1 MELEPK
7 DLFEKLEFDKIL
19 ALVKRECLGEL
30 GKEAIGKLG
39 PSGNLLWIKARLE
52 EVHVFK
58 QSVERNDPFP
68 LRAYEDL
75 SEDLSMLEIEGY
87 VLPVEG
93 LQRINNT
100 LQIIS
105 RIFKYFNRKR
115 QEDYPVLYAIVQKLE
130 FDEELSKAIEKVID
144 EEGNIRPDASPE
156 LMKISKGILSKQKEL
171 DRLFRIIVN
180 EYRSKGWLTDNVET
194 FRNNRRVLSVPA
206 EHKRKIRGIIHDE
219 SATGKT
225 AFIEPDGVIAINNDI
240 FDLEQ
245 EYKREIYRILKALS
259 ATLSPYTEHLA
270 AYQETIV
277 RVDQI
282 QAKARLAAQMNGYA
296 PNMVDRPHFGILK
309 GFHPLLFLKNKAAG
323 KKTVPFDLS
332 LIPPN
337 RLLVLSGPNAGGK
350 SVAMKSAGLL
360 QLMVQSGLLVPVS
373 PVSEMG
379 IFDRFFADIGDQQSL
394 EDDLSTYSSRLANAR
409 VFLEKADKRTLV
421 LIDEFGS
428 GTDPKIGGAIAEA
441 VLKELNQQG
450 VFGVIT
456 THYSNLKVFAFKT
469 KGLVNG
475 CMLFDAENLAPT
487 YELKVG
493 RPGSSYAFE
502 IAEKSRL
509 GDSVLSYARQKIGK
523 NEKAVDELLID
534 LQREKQEVEEIL
546 KDLQEKQQSLDKLIK
561 SYDQMS
567 AELEYKRK
575 KFKLESK
582 ETALQENTRTNREF
596 EKLIREIKEQQNLEK
611 AKELSAKVREERNEL
626 AEQVQDLRSEIYY
639 KPTDKDKKAD
649 PIREGDFVKL
659 KSGSAAGQ
667 VESVSKNKAVVLMG
681 DMRLTINLRDL
692 QHAREPLDVRSS
704 RSVQADVDQASG
716 FQNKLDIR
724 GMRYEEALKLVED
737 FVDMALVSNAH
748 SLRIV
753 HGKGTGILRNAVRQK
768 LREYNVDMKISHPAA
783 ELGGDGVT
791 IVEM

>member
-1 MELEPK
+1 
-7 DLFEKLEFDKIL
+7 
-19 ALVKRECLGEL
+19 
-30 GKEAIGKLG
+30 
-39 PSGNLLWIKARLE
+39 
-52 EVHVFK
+52 
-58 QSVERNDPFP
+58 
-68 LRAYEDL
+68 
-75 SEDLSMLEIEGY
+75 
-87 VLPVEG
+87 
-93 LQRINNT
+93 
-100 LQIIS
+100 
-105 RIFKYFNRKR
+105 
-115 QEDYPVLYAIVQKLE
+115 
-130 FDEELSKAIEKVID
+130 
-144 EEGNIRPDASPE
+144 
-156 LMKISKGILSKQKEL
+156 SKGILAKQKEL

-259 ATLSPYTEHLA
+259 ATLSPYTGHLA
-270 AYQETIV
+270 AYQETII
-277 RVDQI
+277 RLDQI
-282 QAKARLAAQMNGYA
+282 QAKARLATQMNGYA
-296 PNMVDRPHFGILK
+296 PNVVDRPHFGILK
-309 GFHPLLFLKNKAAG
+309 GYHPLLFLKNKAAG

-332 LIPPN
+332 LVPPN

-360 QLMVQSGLLVPVS
+360 QLMVQSGLLVPVN

-441 VLKELNQQG
+441 VLKELNQKG

-667 VESVSKNKAVVLMG
+667 VESVSKSKAVVLMG

-704 RSVQADVDQASG
+704 RSVQADVDQTSS
-716 FQNKLDIR
+716 FQNKIDIR